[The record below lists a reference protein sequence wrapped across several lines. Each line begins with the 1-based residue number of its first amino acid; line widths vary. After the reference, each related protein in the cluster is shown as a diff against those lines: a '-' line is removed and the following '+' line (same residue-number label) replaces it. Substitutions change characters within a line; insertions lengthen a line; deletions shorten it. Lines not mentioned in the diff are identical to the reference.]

1 MSGWEA
7 IRDDV
12 RARIAAREWVP
23 GGLIPGEEALAVSYG
38 VARATVNRAMREL
51 AETGLIER
59 RRKAG
64 TRVAQGA
71 ARRAILSIPVIRE
84 QVEALDQV
92 HSFQILTLREEEA
105 PDQVR
110 GDMVLAD
117 GTVLLHMVTL
127 HLADGRSHA
136 LETRWL
142 NLAAVPGPLP
152 DLMRITVNE
161 WLLQTVPYATG
172 EIAFSAE
179 PAGAEEARHLDC
191 PAGAALFVTERVTRT
206 DAGPVTWVRLAHAPG
221 WRMRTQL

>member
-51 AETGLIER
+51 AETGLVER

-84 QVEALDQV
+84 QVEALDKV
-92 HSFQILTLREEEA
+92 HSFQILTLCEETPPEA
-105 PDQVR
+105 VCRAMALGPDHR
-110 GDMVLAD
+110 LLHIDTLHRAD
-117 GTVLLHMVTL
+117 GQPRPSPCG
-127 HLADGRSHA
+127 ACRRRAARS
-136 LETRWL
+136 
-142 NLAAVPGPLP
+142 
-152 DLMRITVNE
+152 
-161 WLLQTVPYATG
+161 
-172 EIAFSAE
+172 
-179 PAGAEEARHLDC
+179 AR
-191 PAGAALFVTERVTRT
+191 PR
-206 DAGPVTWVRLAHAPG
+206 DARA
-221 WRMRTQL
+221 

>member
-23 GGLIPGEEALAVSYG
+23 GALIPGEEALAVSYG
-38 VARATVNRAMREL
+38 VARATVSRALREL
-51 AETGLIER
+51 AESGLVER

-64 TRVAQGA
+64 TRVVQGA

-84 QVEALDQV
+84 QVEASGAV
-92 HSFQILTLREEEA
+92 HSFQILTFREGEA

-110 GDMVLAD
+110 GAMALAAGAVLMH
-117 GTVLLHMVTL
+117 VVTL
-127 HLADGRSHA
+127 HRADGRPHA

-142 NLAAVPGPLP
+142 NLSAVPGPLP

-172 EIAFSAE
+172 EIVFSAE
-179 PAGAEEARHLDC
+179 PAGEEAARHLDC
-191 PAGAALFVTERVTRT
+191 AEGAALFVTERVTRT

-221 WRMRTQL
+221 WRMRTLL